1 MKIIKLLPILA
12 ALAINAIAQDQQTT
26 KETSNA
32 AILASKSGS
41 LLEIQY
47 IEIGNIDEVD
57 VRVMKITD
65 HTSGTS
71 LSALRFEYQFAE
83 QVLTQTKIAIVDADE
98 VVPLFKAIKQLQ
110 TKVTTSE
117 KLAFTEIKFKSRAG
131 FVVGCSYNPEK
142 SVWTA
147 YLQLNS
153 NDSKS
158 TVTIP
163 LDELSVLQSLVEQ
176 AQAKL

>member
-1 MKIIKLLPILA
+1 MKKTIFLPIFA
-12 ALAINAIAQDQQTT
+12 AFAISAIAQEQKSTQ
-26 KETSNA
+26 ETSNA
-32 AILASKSGS
+32 AIIASKSGAF
-41 LLEIQY
+41 LEIQY

-71 LSALRFEYQFAE
+71 LSAMRFEYQFAE

-98 VVPLFKAIKQLQ
+98 VGPLLKAIKQLQ

-131 FVVGCSYNPEK
+131 FVVGCNYNPEK
-142 SVWTA
+142 GVWTA

>member
-1 MKIIKLLPILA
+1 MKILKLLPILA
-12 ALAINAIAQDQQTT
+12 SLSISAFAQDQHATR
-26 KETSNA
+26 ETSNA
-32 AILASKSGS
+32 EIMASKSGS

-57 VRVMKITD
+57 IRVMKITD
-65 HTSGTS
+65 HTSGN
-71 LSALRFEYQFAE
+71 LMSALRFEYQFAD

-98 VVPLFKAIKQLQ
+98 VDPLLKAIKQLQ
-110 TKVTTSE
+110 TKVAASE
-117 KLAFTEIKFKSRAG
+117 KLAFTEMKYKSRAG
-131 FVVGCSYNPEK
+131 FIVGCSYNPEK
-142 SVWTA
+142 GLWTA
-147 YLQLNS
+147 YIQLNS

-163 LDELSVLQSLVEQ
+163 IDELAVLQSLVEQ